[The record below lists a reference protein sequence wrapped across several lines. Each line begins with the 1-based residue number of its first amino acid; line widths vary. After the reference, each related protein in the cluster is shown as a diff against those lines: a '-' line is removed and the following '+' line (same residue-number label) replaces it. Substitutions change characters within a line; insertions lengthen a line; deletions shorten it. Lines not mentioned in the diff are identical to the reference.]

1 MTLVFSTSHEVRP
14 QVAAFTKQRDNTK
27 RSQRLRCYRRRHEY
41 SKTRG
46 SRVSGRRSSGPR
58 REWSGR
64 HFMNRKPSLI
74 DLALAASGERS
85 PEPALPPRCS
95 AGPRRRKW
103 RSRRT
108 WRRAGSAQLTY
119 RDVSA
124 GCLLAANETHGPAC
138 ADSGIRKSA
147 RDHRLTN
154 KLFAPLSKNIRLRR
168 KAVGGRGASRRGIAH
183 TNCFPAAGRLMR
195 AGRAGAGGGS
205 GARAHRL
212 PSRSARARAGRSE
225 RDRDTSLSQ
234 CRLVNTNRPRS
245 RDKIFD
251 LHFMRTH
258 TRERRR
264 RHTHAWASRI
274 ARQRRRTARCATFDN
289 FSRKLTCSAAVD
301 EARRRHVALHERY
314 YRLLPLQLLKK
325 PKMIPSHVYY
335 VSSQKSISPV

>member
-1 MTLVFSTSHEVRP
+1 MNIRRREGHEWAAGVASARGVNGATDILWIESRRSLTWRSRRAVAG
-14 QVAAFTKQRDNTK
+14 VAA
-27 RSQRLRCYRRRHEY
+27 
-41 SKTRG
+41 
-46 SRVSGRRSSGPR
+46 P
-58 REWSGR
+58 
-64 HFMNRKPSLI
+64 
-74 DLALAASGERS
+74 

-119 RDVSA
+119 RDVST

-138 ADSGIRKSA
+138 VDSGIRKSA

-234 CRLVNTNRPRS
+234 SRLVNTNRPRS

-251 LHFMRTH
+251 LHFTRTH

-264 RHTHAWASRI
+264 RHTHTWASRI
-274 ARQRRRTARCATFDN
+274 ARQRRRTVAPHAVLLLTIFPENWHAALPWTRRGAATWLSMKD
-289 FSRKLTCSAAVD
+289 TT
-301 EARRRHVALHERY
+301 
-314 YRLLPLQLLKK
+314 
-325 PKMIPSHVYY
+325 
-335 VSSQKSISPV
+335 PVTIT